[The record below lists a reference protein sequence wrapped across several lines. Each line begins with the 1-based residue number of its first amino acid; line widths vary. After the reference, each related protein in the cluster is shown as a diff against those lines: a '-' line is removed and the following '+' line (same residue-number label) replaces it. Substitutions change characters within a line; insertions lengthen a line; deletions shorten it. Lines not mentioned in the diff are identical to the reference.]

1 MKSKISITVDKEV
14 LDLIEN
20 TINDKKGMFRN
31 RSHVIEYSVKKLLNE
46 NKGGKEKW
54 LKNKDYTL

>member
-20 TINDKKGMFRN
+20 TINDKKGVFRN

-46 NKGGKEKW
+46 NKGGKEK
-54 LKNKDYTL
+54 